1 MFAEDSSMNEMIEA
15 IEELSVDVNIPEG
28 SSSVVVSDVSSN
40 KPERGFFCIVWS
52 EVNSKFYICF
62 GYDMMN
68 GNYTKYDVFSAESFD
83 GERSQIAYAVPYYA
97 FKNYLD
103 KALSVGHNHQY

>member
-1 MFAEDSSMNEMIEA
+1 MSVEDSSINEIVVA
-15 IEELSVDVNIPEG
+15 TEELTVD
-28 SSSVVVSDVSSN
+28 SSSVDISEV
-40 KPERGFFCIVWS
+40 KTERGFFCIIWS

-68 GNYTKYDVFSAESFD
+68 GNYTKYDVFTADSFE
-83 GERSQIAYAVPYYA
+83 GERNQIAYAVPYYA

-103 KALSVGHNHQY
+103 KALSVGHAHKY

>member
-1 MFAEDSSMNEMIEA
+1 MSAEDSSVNEMIEA
-15 IEELSVDVNIPEG
+15 IEGIDELLVD
-28 SSSVVVSDVSSN
+28 SSSVDVSSN

-62 GYDMMN
+62 GYDMLN
-68 GNYTKYDVFSAESFD
+68 GNYTKYDVFSADSFE

>member
-1 MFAEDSSMNEMIEA
+1 MSAEDSSMNEIVVA
-15 IEELSVDVNIPEG
+15 TEELTVDSSSVDV
-28 SSSVVVSDVSSN
+28 SAN
-40 KPERGFFCIVWS
+40 KTERGFFCIIWS

-68 GNYTKYDVFSAESFD
+68 GNYTKYDVFTADSFE
-83 GERSQIAYAVPYYA
+83 GERNQIAYAVPYYA

-103 KALSVGHNHQY
+103 KALSVGHAHKY